1 MNRETGRVVAAG
13 QIVDGVLLDV
23 LLVDPLELLDWHHL
37 ALVADGMDRVLICV
51 WRLEQAA
58 LQIMELI
65 SELSEIY
72 KQRVFVFLLQGEHL
86 RRLGTKVIQ

>member
-1 MNRETGRVVAAG
+1 MDRETSRVVAAG

-23 LLVDPLELLDWHHL
+23 LLVDPLELLDGHHL
-37 ALVADGMDRVLICV
+37 ALVADGVHGVLIRV

-65 SELSEIY
+65 SELFRNLQTKS
-72 KQRVFVFLLQGEHL
+72 LCLPLQGEH
-86 RRLGTKVIQ
+86 